1 MTLTSTPLPDPQ
13 VLLAAG
19 LSDLAA
25 LAAPD
30 GPSQT
35 KPAVPPTTDSRPPL
49 RLGDVSSAGRA
60 EVRDDNG
67 RPHVGRVLGKHHE
80 RRVPVDLH

>member
-1 MTLTSTPLPDPQ
+1 MTLTSNPFPDPQ

-30 GPSQT
+30 GPSEA
-35 KPAVPPTTDSRPPL
+35 KPAVRAPMASRKKPTLERPSVFEE
-49 RLGDVSSAGRA
+49 RRRA
-60 EVRDDNG
+60 ETAATMPPPKV
-67 RPHVGRVLGKHHE
+67 VSKF
-80 RRVPVDLH
+80 